1 MVTGE
6 EDLFVSGTSIE
17 GKKKLQLL
25 DDDGRI
31 GLELMPPSALA
42 SPMQRIW
49 IRGRVGAIWGGGT
62 VEKTGLDMRF
72 NPKKSKLL
80 PPS

>member
-1 MVTGE
+1 
-6 EDLFVSGTSIE
+6 LFVSGTNIE
-17 GKKKLQLL
+17 EKKKLQPL

-49 IRGRVGAIWGGGT
+49 IRSGSGEEIQSSSIYCGGSQLIST
-62 VEKTGLDMRF
+62 STTCSAR
-72 NPKKSKLL
+72 S
-80 PPS
+80 